1 MVVSNPCIT
10 KNDQLNIIG
19 ENLKWQLNLL
29 VRIRFSSIQNVDES
43 DQISKIPF
51 ITAKFGAIT
60 RSSSHLMNL
69 QYLNSKRLN

>member
-1 MVVSNPCIT
+1 MVVSNPCII

-29 VRIRFSSIQNVDES
+29 VRIHFSSIQNVDES
-43 DQISKIPF
+43 DQISEILF
-51 ITAKFGAIT
+51 ITAKFGT
-60 RSSSHLMNL
+60 TFLKSYEL

>member
-29 VRIRFSSIQNVDES
+29 VRIHFSSIQNVDES
-43 DQISKIPF
+43 DQISEILF
-51 ITAKFGAIT
+51 ITAKFGT
-60 RSSSHLMNL
+60 KFLKSYEL